1 VLHIGPEISEAEN
14 EPLSNVIA
22 KQNRK
27 TKFKTL
33 GATGPSI
40 LVVDDHRSIADTTS
54 AILNR
59 SGFRAVATY
68 DGRTALHLTEVLR
81 PDYVLTDVMMPSMNG
96 IELAIAVRR
105 IQPETTIVL
114 FSGQAV
120 TKDLLEEARKEGY
133 EFDLLL
139 KPIHPE
145 DLIRHLRG
153 TEQVI
158 VELSS
163 AREDVEQIYAHT
175 LFAKDSP
182 GGLAPG

>member
-1 VLHIGPEISEAEN
+1 
-14 EPLSNVIA
+14 
-22 KQNRK
+22 
-27 TKFKTL
+27 
-33 GATGPSI
+33 
-40 LVVDDHRSIADTTS
+40 
-54 AILNR
+54 
-59 SGFRAVATY
+59 
-68 DGRTALHLTEVLR
+68 
-81 PDYVLTDVMMPSMNG
+81 MMPSMNG

-175 LFAKDSP
+175 PFAKDSP